1 MSLGRTDSLP
11 VSMKF
16 EKWQALGNDYIIL
29 EAENLPWTLS
39 PERIVRIC
47 DPHFGIGSD
56 GILLIS
62 KSDDERYVAELRIFN
77 PDGSEAELSGN
88 GARGAILYL
97 RRHGWTDA
105 GTFESLSEAN
115 AAQTLRVQP

>member
-1 MSLGRTDSLP
+1 
-11 VSMKF
+11 MKF

-47 DPHFGIGSD
+47 NPHFGLGSD

-77 PDGSEAELSGN
+77 PDGSST
-88 GARGAILYL
+88 
-97 RRHGWTDA
+97 H
-105 GTFESLSEAN
+105 S
-115 AAQTLRVQP
+115 

>member
-1 MSLGRTDSLP
+1 
-11 VSMKF
+11 MKF
-16 EKWQALGNDYIIL
+16 EKWQALGNDYIII

-62 KSDDERYVAELRIFN
+62 KSDDERYVA
-77 PDGSEAELSGN
+77 P
-88 GARGAILYL
+88 
-97 RRHGWTDA
+97 RRNCPATA
-105 GTFESLSEAN
+105 PVRRSST
-115 AAQTLRVQP
+115 

>member
-1 MSLGRTDSLP
+1 
-11 VSMKF
+11 MKF

-62 KSDDERYVAELRIFN
+62 KTDDERYVAELRILTPTAPRRN
-77 PDGSEAELSGN
+77 YPAPE
-88 GARGAILYL
+88 AILYL
-97 RRHGWTDA
+97 SVTADR
-105 GTFESLSEAN
+105 
-115 AAQTLRVQP
+115 